1 MNSKKLTIGLFI
13 IYIVALVWIILLKL
27 QFSFASLDHF
37 RGINLIPFAGSVIV
51 NGKIELSEIF
61 KNIIIFIPYG
71 IYIYMLK
78 PKWKFINHIV
88 PIILTSLALEI
99 LQYILS
105 IGATDITDLIGN
117 TIGGVVGLGIYFIFS
132 NLFRDNALKIVN
144 IIALLASVLMIMFI
158 GVLLMA
164 NA

>member
-1 MNSKKLTIGLFI
+1 
-13 IYIVALVWIILLKL
+13 
-27 QFSFASLDHF
+27 
-37 RGINLIPFAGSVIV
+37 
-51 NGKIELSEIF
+51 
-61 KNIIIFIPYG
+61 
-71 IYIYMLK
+71 MLK

>member
-61 KNIIIFIPYG
+61 ENIIIFIPFG
-71 IYIYMLK
+71 IYICMLK

-88 PIILTSLALEI
+88 
-99 LQYILS
+99 
-105 IGATDITDLIGN
+105 
-117 TIGGVVGLGIYFIFS
+117 
-132 NLFRDNALKIVN
+132 
-144 IIALLASVLMIMFI
+144 LLRQL
-158 GVLLMA
+158 
-164 NA
+164 